1 MCKQRQQTFTVCG
14 QDCGSCGCLGGLC
27 PGCEAAGGQVFH
39 SPEGC
44 PIYRCVREE
53 KGFRDCGQCG
63 EIPCRIWQDTRDP
76 AVSDEAFAAD
86 IRLRVDNLKR

>member
-1 MCKQRQQTFTVCG
+1 MRAETANLHRLRAGLRQLRL
-14 QDCGSCGCLGGLC
+14 SGGPL

-53 KGFRDCGQCG
+53 KGFRDCGQCR